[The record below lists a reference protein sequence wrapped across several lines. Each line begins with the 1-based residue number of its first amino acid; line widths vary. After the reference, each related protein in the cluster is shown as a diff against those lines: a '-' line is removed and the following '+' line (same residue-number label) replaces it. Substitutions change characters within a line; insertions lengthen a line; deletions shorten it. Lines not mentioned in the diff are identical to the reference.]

1 MDTSNTCHNPDK
13 MDSVVTMVEKL
24 LDKLA
29 DFEGKMND
37 KCDVVVSN
45 QLDAR
50 LKIWKIVLQN
60 KNRNYLIDLMHS
72 KVMSQANRR
81 KRSLS
86 Q

>member
-37 KCDVVVSN
+37 KCDVVTN

-50 LKIWKIVLQN
+50 LKILEDRFPKQD
-60 KNRNYLIDLMHS
+60 RNYLKDLMHS
-72 KVMSQANRR
+72 KVMSQVNWR
-81 KRSLS
+81 KRSPS